1 MRFDSV
7 SFSLDKQKVKKFL
20 NYDQMRIME
29 GAPLE
34 GRERCGISP
43 LLDVFNIR
51 ESLVPRH
58 LSSCLSH
65 LGLWEEWSR
74 LFPEITKNWGDLT
87 IFSHEREANLGEKER
102 KIREDLRIPIMPNLL
117 DVFQFSQKTS
127 FPRLWRFFMRNMTI
141 IPTSVAC
148 EQSFSYFKRTRHTN
162 IGDETAKIF
171 LMARLSHY
179 DYDYN
184 L

>member
-1 MRFDSV
+1 
-7 SFSLDKQKVKKFL
+7 
-20 NYDQMRIME
+20 ME

-51 ESLVPRH
+51 ERLVPRH

-87 IFSHEREANLGEKER
+87 VFSHEREANLGEKER
-102 KIREDLRIPIMPNLL
+102 KIREELRIPIMPILL
-117 DVFQFSQKTS
+117 EGFSSLKKHHSQG
-127 FPRLWRFFMRNMTI
+127 
-141 IPTSVAC
+141 C
-148 EQSFSYFKRTRHTN
+148 
-162 IGDETAKIF
+162 GG
-171 LMARLSHY
+171 LS
-179 DYDYN
+179 
-184 L
+184 

>member
-1 MRFDSV
+1 
-7 SFSLDKQKVKKFL
+7 
-20 NYDQMRIME
+20 ME

-34 GRERCGISP
+34 GREKCGISP

-51 ESLVPRH
+51 DGLVPRH

-65 LGLWEEWSR
+65 LGLGEEWSR
-74 LFPEITKNWGDLT
+74 LFPETTNNWGDLT
-87 IFSHEREANLGEKER
+87 ISAHERETNLGEKER
-102 KIREDLRIPIMPNLL
+102 KIREELRIPIMPNLL
-117 DVFQFSQKTS
+117 DVFQFTQKTS
-127 FPRLWRFFMRNMTI
+127 FPGLWRFVMKVMTI

-148 EQSFSYFKRTRHTN
+148 EQSFSYFKRTRHIN
-162 IGDETAKIF
+162 MGDETAKIF

-179 DYDYN
+179 DNNYD